1 MRNSLG
7 VMWRQRVL
15 SVVVLFVV
23 AHISATMEQED
34 GCRPSSCGKITNITH
49 PFRLKGDPIGC
60 GDKRYELAC
69 ENDVTVLYLYWGKY
83 NVEAINYDNF
93 TVRVVDPG
101 LQQQNCSSLPRYF
114 LSLTNFSDA
123 IYYYDTTDPYQAS
136 YYSFDDG
143 VEHEHVFQHI
153 VLLNC
158 SHPVADNHKYV
169 NTASCVNGQSKS
181 KGYIYA
187 IAGDLKAED
196 FEVGCHVKV
205 VTPTSW
211 WGLDTDRDTDTYSYT
226 TILEALLYGF
236 DISWMTHACDHEC
249 GNLSAQRSDCYFDSS
264 KHALRCDK
272 QGKHASLV
280 LPRFREGLVQWINL
294 GVVKN
299 INLSHWYYRFLE
311 IVCKIASIS

>member
-7 VMWRQRVL
+7 VMWRERVL
-15 SVVVLFVV
+15 SVVLLFVV

-114 LSLTNFSDA
+114 LSLSNFSDA
-123 IYYYDTTDPYQAS
+123 IGYSDITDPYQAS
-136 YYSFDDG
+136 YRIDYSVDQ
-143 VEHEHVFQHI
+143 VFQHI

-158 SHPVADNHKYV
+158 SHPVADNDKYV
-169 NTASCVNGQSKS
+169 NSGSCVKWESE
-181 KGYIYA
+181 GYIYA
-187 IAGDLKAED
+187 IAGDLIAED
-196 FEVGCHVKV
+196 FEVGCHVKL

-211 WGLDTDRDTDTYSYT
+211 RGLHTHKLSYT

-236 DISWMTHACDHEC
+236 DISWMAGACDHKC
-249 GNLSAQRSDCYFDSS
+249 GNLSAQRSDCQFDSS
-264 KHALRCDK
+264 KHALRCEESSQEDSEGF
-272 QGKHASLV
+272 QEAFLSDQFFNADSLYLPEDQPYPTFMSSRIGV
-280 LPRFREGLVQWINL
+280 L
-294 GVVKN
+294 K
-299 INLSHWYYRFLE
+299 
-311 IVCKIASIS
+311 